1 MSKSKT
7 SNIQLFQYEG
17 TPVRT
22 VVQDGEVW
30 FVAKDVCDVLG
41 LDNPTEAIKSL
52 DDDER
57 MTLRNSEGHSGQRGG
72 AQLLNVI
79 SEPGL
84 YALVFR
90 SNKAEAKAF
99 ARWVRHEV
107 LPQIAHAGS
116 FSEHCELAPSLDAE
130 TMRKLVADR
139 SNLSA
144 RKDFWQ
150 SLLKALQ
157 PIEAIIFKTARGH
170 GWYDM
175 PAYTEDDN
183 DDIGLLRSIL
193 STAKELIN
201 NKGRAL
207 EQKERTLEC
216 VMKF

>member
-7 SNIQLFQYEG
+7 SHIQLFQYEG

-22 VVQDGEVW
+22 VVKDGEVW

-41 LDNPTEAIKSL
+41 LDNPTEALRSL
-52 DDDER
+52 DDDEKN
-57 MTLRNSEGHSGQRGG
+57 TLRISEGIQGRGNPNV
-72 AQLLNVI
+72 NVI
-79 SEPGL
+79 N
-84 YALVFR
+84 ALVFR
-90 SNKAEAKAF
+90 SNKPEAKAF
-99 ARWVRHEV
+99 ARWVRHDV
-107 LPQIAHAGS
+107 LPQIAHTGS

-130 TMRKLVADR
+130 AIRKLAADR

-144 RKDFWQ
+144 RKEFWQ